1 MKNFVTFEG
10 GEGSGKSTVIQELID
25 YCNQNNIDCIATR
38 EPGGL
43 AVCEE
48 IRKILKSTQGL
59 SVETQLLLFSASRN
73 HLCQNLIK
81 PNLDSGKIVF
91 CDRFY
96 DSTRVYQGYAGG
108 MSDEDIMLITNYAVG
123 DIKPQVT
130 FFLDIDPVLAFQRK
144 GGCDK
149 GDVFEEA
156 GIEFHNKVREGYHK
170 LAEQEKDRF
179 VVIDATLSKE
189 EVLGKVIKVLK
200 ERNIL

>member
-10 GEGSGKSTVIQELID
+10 GEGSGKSTVIQELVD
-25 YCNQNNIDCIATR
+25 YCKENGIEYVATR

-48 IRKILKSTQGL
+48 IRKILKGTPGL

-81 PNLDSGKIVF
+81 PNLEQGKIVF

-96 DSTRVYQGYAGG
+96 DSTRAYQGYAGG
-108 MSDEDIMLITNYAVG
+108 MRDEDIMLVTNYAVG
-123 DIKPQVT
+123 DVKPQVT
-130 FFLDIDPVLAFQRK
+130 FFLDMDPVVAFKRK
-144 GGCDK
+144 GGCDE
-149 GDVFEEA
+149 GDVFEQA
-156 GIEFHNKVREGYHK
+156 SIEFHKRVREGYHK
-170 LAEQEKDRF
+170 LAEKEKDRF

-189 EVLGKVIKVLK
+189 EVFNKVINVLK
-200 ERNIL
+200 ERDIL